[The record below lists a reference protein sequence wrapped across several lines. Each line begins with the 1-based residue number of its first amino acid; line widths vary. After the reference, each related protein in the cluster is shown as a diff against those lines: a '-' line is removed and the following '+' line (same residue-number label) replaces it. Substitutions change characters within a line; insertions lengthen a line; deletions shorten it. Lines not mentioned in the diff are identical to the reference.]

1 MAEARSERTESE
13 RYRAF
18 TYDEIV
24 ARDKTN
30 VDTAWLRDESLEDMV
45 SSLAPAILA
54 REIVEDLTAALSD
67 SRLSPPPWKQAQERH
82 CRSRTAATVL
92 TMTMHTVAAP
102 PRVGPRP
109 ELVRLREAGFDLGL
123 SSPLFLALFPYAG
136 PLGDR

>member
-30 VDTAWLRDESLEDMV
+30 VDTAWLRDESREDMV

-54 REIVEDLTAALSD
+54 REIVEDLTAALPD
-67 SRLSPPPWKQAQERH
+67 FEAV
-82 CRSRTAATVL
+82 TAALEAGARASLPIENCRHRARHDDAYGGGTASCRPG
-92 TMTMHTVAAP
+92 T
-102 PRVGPRP
+102 RVG
-109 ELVRLREAGFDLGL
+109 
-123 SSPLFLALFPYAG
+123 
-136 PLGDR
+136 